1 MNNQNTCFMNNNQ
14 NNNMNINNSLNNNID
29 INNMNNMYSNNQM
42 ISNNFNNM
50 NNNINSISPEEEI
63 IKLKTELLNIKE
75 ENRQLKLIIE
85 KENREDFD
93 KKTKMV
99 NIKKIR
105 CITIISTDQKVIYGL
120 KCLTTETFADVEE
133 RLYKEYPEYR
143 ETNNI
148 FQVNGKQVLRFKTIE
163 ENNIQEG
170 QIIQLINFD

>member
-1 MNNQNTCFMNNNQ
+1 
-14 NNNMNINNSLNNNID
+14 
-29 INNMNNMYSNNQM
+29 
-42 ISNNFNNM
+42 
-50 NNNINSISPEEEI
+50 
-63 IKLKTELLNIKE
+63 
-75 ENRQLKLIIE
+75 
-85 KENREDFD
+85 
-93 KKTKMV
+93 MV

-105 CITIISTDQKVIYGL
+105 FITIISNDQKEIYDL